1 MSRKCS
7 SLQSNEQVVFNLY
20 SEIFEK
26 KIPMDGSVIFV
37 FPNRKEVMV
46 SYLEGYKDRHDNIP
60 YEDILAVYDK
70 NGEEM
75 YFENIHGPSE
85 LLIAE

>member
-20 SEIFEK
+20 SEIFERK
-26 KIPMDGSVIFV
+26 VPMDGSVIFV
-37 FPNRKEVMV
+37 LPNRKEVMV
-46 SYLEGYKDRHDNIP
+46 SYLEGYKDRHDNIS
-60 YEDILAVYDK
+60 YEDMLAVYDK
-70 NGEEM
+70 DGEEM

>member
-20 SEIFEK
+20 SEIFERK
-26 KIPMDGSVIFV
+26 LPMDGSVIFV
-37 FPNRKEVMV
+37 LPNRKEVMV
-46 SYLEGYKDRHDNIP
+46 SYLEGYKDRHDNIS
-60 YEDILAVYDK
+60 YEDMLAVYDK
-70 NGEEM
+70 DGEEM

>member
-7 SLQSNEQVVFNLY
+7 SLQSNEQVVFKVY
-20 SEIFEK
+20 SDIFGEK
-26 KIPMDGSVIFV
+26 KPMDGSVIFIL
-37 FPNRKEVMV
+37 PNRKEVMV
-46 SYLEGYKDRHDNIP
+46 SYLEGHKDIHENIP
-60 YEDILAVYDK
+60 YEDMLAVYDK
-70 NGEEM
+70 NGKEM

>member
-37 FPNRKEVMV
+37 LPNRKEVMV

-60 YEDILAVYDK
+60 YEDMLAVYDK

>member
-60 YEDILAVYDK
+60 YEDMLAVYDK